1 MGIGKIDLAAAET
14 LAQDIITLVTPAMDR
29 VEVAGSIR
37 RRKPVVGDIE
47 IVGIPADRER
57 LIKLL
62 SCTGMHIK
70 PGVPGVVQWTPK
82 SDAKYLRLHLSV
94 GVNLDFF
101 LGTPENWGGLFL
113 MRTGSG
119 VDANGNSFNGFTPGI
134 FSRWKKV
141 SGGGRMT
148 GAQPTT
154 VAGEQLP
161 LREEGDFF
169 DLLGMDFV
177 PPVERLDRKVIKKYV
192 KSETQG
198 G

>member
-14 LAQDIITLVTPAMDR
+14 LAQDIITLVSPAMDR
-29 VEVAGSIR
+29 AEVAGSIR

-82 SDAKYLRLHLSV
+82 SDAKYLRVHLSV

-134 FSRWKKV
+134 FSRWCAADD
-141 SGGGRMT
+141 GCRRAAPAPGGRGLLRSPGHGLRASR
-148 GAQPTT
+148 GAI
-154 VAGEQLP
+154 G
-161 LREEGDFF
+161 
-169 DLLGMDFV
+169 
-177 PPVERLDRKVIKKYV
+177 
-192 KSETQG
+192 S
-198 G
+198 